1 MLSKKNIYPNEHK
14 LKHNKKHEHYKES
27 NIKRFFNML
36 KINKETKNNYS
47 KRSSHKFVDKG
58 NF

>member
-1 MLSKKNIYPNEHK
+1 MLSKKNIYPNEYK
-14 LKHNKKHEHYKES
+14 SKHDKKHEHCKES

-36 KINKETKNNYS
+36 INKETKNNYS